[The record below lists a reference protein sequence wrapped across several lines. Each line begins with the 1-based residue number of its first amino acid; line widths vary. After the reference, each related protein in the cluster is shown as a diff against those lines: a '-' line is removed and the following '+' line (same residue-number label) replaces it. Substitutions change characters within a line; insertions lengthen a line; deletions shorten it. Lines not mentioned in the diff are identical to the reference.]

1 MAAALVNSL
10 LSESYEAVSAG
21 SSPRPLRP
29 EAVQVMKELGIDITG
44 HRPTSIKDLG
54 EERFDFLVTLCP
66 DTEEMCPFYP
76 GAKEVMHHGVD
87 DPPGIDG
94 DYEERLSSYRNM
106 RDDILR
112 FVQDS
117 FPRLRPD
124 PG

>member
-10 LSESYEAVSAG
+10 LGESYEAVSAG

-54 EERFDFLVTLCP
+54 DERFDFLVTLCP

-76 GAKEVMHHGVD
+76 GAREVMHHGVN

-94 DYEERLSSYRNM
+94 DERARLSAYRAM
-106 RDDILR
+106 RDDIR
-112 FVQDS
+112 GFIES
-117 FPRLRPD
+117 TFA
-124 PG
+124 